1 MSYSAELAS
10 SLDDDCL
17 KVRAELDASL
27 LGFVRAG
34 HSAPD
39 QQVREYL
46 LHGVGRRLGVLRECL
61 AAVFGRFEP
70 ARTAPLSQVEL
81 YEVQIN
87 LHAFVINLSGL
98 FDNLAWAF
106 VLRHSL
112 LEKVGGRKRVGMFLP
127 STQKVLPAV
136 LREYVTSS
144 TMVTWHGE
152 YLKAYRDSLA
162 HRIPLY
168 IPPASFTPQDQQR
181 HVELDEQ
188 ERACILAHEWERLE
202 QVRNEKLS
210 LGKACPLFV
219 ILIGEN
225 SESKPN
231 YLHPQMLCDA
241 KTVLEFCPLFL
252 EHWHAV
258 A

>member
-1 MSYSAELAS
+1 MT
-10 SLDDDCL
+10 
-17 KVRAELDASL
+17 VRAELDASFL
-27 LGFVRAG
+27 EVVRAG
-34 HSAPD
+34 HSTPD

-61 AAVFGRFEP
+61 AAVFATFEP

-112 LEKVGGRKRVGMFLP
+112 VEKVGGRKRVGMFLA

-136 LREYVTSS
+136 LREYVTSP

-168 IPPASFTPQDQQR
+168 IPPATFTPQDQQR
-181 HVELDEQ
+181 YVELDEQ
-188 ERACILAHEWERLE
+188 ERTCILAHEWEQVE
-202 QVRNEKLS
+202 QVRNEKLG

-225 SESKPN
+225 SESRPN

-252 EHWHAV
+252 KHWHAV

>member
-1 MSYSAELAS
+1 MT
-10 SLDDDCL
+10 
-17 KVRAELDASL
+17 VRAELDASL
-27 LGFVRAG
+27 LEFVRAG
-34 HSAPD
+34 HATQN

-61 AAVFGRFEP
+61 AFVFATFEP

-112 LEKVGGRKRVGMFLP
+112 LERVGGRKRVGMFLP
-127 STQKVLPAV
+127 STQKTLPAV
-136 LREYVTSS
+136 LREYVTSP

-168 IPPASFTPQDQQR
+168 IPPATFTPQDQQR
-181 HVELDEQ
+181 YVELDEQ
-188 ERACILAHEWERLE
+188 ERTCIFAHEWEQVE
-202 QVRNEKLS
+202 QVRNEKLG
-210 LGKACPLFV
+210 LGKACPHFV
-219 ILIGEN
+219 ILVGEN

-252 EHWHAV
+252 KHWHAV

>member
-10 SLDDDCL
+10 KLDTDFL
-17 KVRAELDASL
+17 EVRAELDASL
-27 LGFVRAG
+27 LAFVRAG
-34 HSAPD
+34 HSAPN

-46 LHGVGRRLGVLRECL
+46 LQGVGRRLGVLRECI
-61 AAVFGRFEP
+61 AAVFERFEP
-70 ARTAPLSQVEL
+70 ARNAPLSQVEL

-87 LHAFVINLSGL
+87 LHAFVINLAGL

-112 LEKVGGRKRVGMFLP
+112 LETVGGRKRVGMFHP

-136 LREYVTSS
+136 LRTYVTSS
-144 TMVTWHGE
+144 TMVAWHGE
-152 YLKAYRDSLA
+152 YLTAYRDSLA

-168 IPPASFTPQDQQR
+168 IPPATFTEQDQER
-181 HVELDEQ
+181 YVELDKQ
-188 ERACILAHEWERLE
+188 ERACILAREWEQLE
-202 QVRNEKLS
+202 QVRSDKQR
-210 LGKACPLFV
+210 LGKACPMFV
-219 ILIGEN
+219 ILIGDD

-231 YLHPQMLCDA
+231 YIHPQMLCDA